1 MPDMNAMRCL
11 HKTCVVKNK
20 MLVIGGG
27 LYTSDC
33 EVFDS
38 LCDRFVWLKTP
49 GRFNHKKHFN
59 GVFSIGS
66 RFVALSNCSKTALWY
81 DVENDKW
88 SEEAC
93 EVSKHLELF
102 SCAKIPKL

>member
-1 MPDMNAMRCL
+1 MNAERYL

-20 MLVIGGG
+20 MFVVGGCY
-27 LYTSDC
+27 YTSDC

-38 LCDRFVWLKTP
+38 LSNRFVWLKVP
-49 GRFNHKKHFN
+49 ERFSDKRRFN

-66 RFVALSNCSKTALWY
+66 RFVAFSNCSKTALWY
-81 DVENDKW
+81 NVENDEW

-93 EVSKHLELF
+93 EVSEYLEDF
-102 SCAKIPKL
+102 SCAKIPQL